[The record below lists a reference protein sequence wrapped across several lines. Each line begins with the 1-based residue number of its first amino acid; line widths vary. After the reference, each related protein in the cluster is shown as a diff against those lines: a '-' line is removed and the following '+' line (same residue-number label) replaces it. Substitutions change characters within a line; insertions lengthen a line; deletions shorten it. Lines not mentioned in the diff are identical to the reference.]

1 MCSTGDVRSLR
12 VRNVTFEPLG
22 DHVDVFDVLVAG
34 YDECRDGD
42 IAEPLRG
49 RGIEP
54 GRPQV
59 VMTLRLLE
67 GMTLHLDG
75 QLANRRIDLVEGAAG
90 TRDPEVD
97 GQAYGTFDVAALE
110 SGYLFRAVD
119 LNLFG
124 PLVVVD
130 AGADEDERRH
140 AFGRI

>member
-42 IAEPLRG
+42 ISEPLRG

-54 GRPQV
+54 SRPQV

-75 QLANRRIDLVEGAAG
+75 QLAKLHQESDAEFAYQHPGGRRPL
-90 TRDPEVD
+90 
-97 GQAYGTFDVAALE
+97 LE
-110 SGYLFRAVD
+110 LAPVPSWHELQFR
-119 LNLFG
+119 G
-124 PLVVVD
+124 
-130 AGADEDERRH
+130 
-140 AFGRI
+140 